1 MRAIVRLAVKYLLS
15 GISLGCTFLV
25 IMCLSYAL
33 WGGEE
38 ILMLICGDFVRQ
50 AFGAMAVGIACG
62 GTAIVYQFDR
72 PCGFVKVAI
81 HFCVGMGVFYP
92 TGIYLGWIPFAP
104 DRIGLMILQFL
115 CSCGI
120 FMAIWLCF
128 YLFNRKEAERIN
140 RRLKE
145 ME

>member
-1 MRAIVRLAVKYLLS
+1 MRQIVKLAVKYILF
-15 GISLGCTFLV
+15 GISLGCTFFV

-38 ILMLICGDFVRQ
+38 ILMLIYQDFVRQ
-50 AFGAMAVGIACG
+50 ATGAMAVGIACG
-62 GTAIVYQFDR
+62 GISIVYQFDR
-72 PCGFVKVAI
+72 PSGFAKVMI

-92 TGIYLGWIPFAP
+92 TGIYLGWIPFNP
-104 DRIGLMILQFL
+104 DKTALMLLQFL

-120 FMAIWLCF
+120 FVVIWLCF
-128 YLFNRKEAERIN
+128 YLFNRTEAKKIN

-145 ME
+145 LE